1 MQKTRINRLI
11 EEAGSKGQPHDC
23 FLQPGVFL
31 GRKRLVELLSVL
43 KSPLLVVY
51 SALMVLHF
59 DNGLSQDIHVE
70 SVTVVLGLLHSL
82 VDNSLPHAGQVEAQ
96 SAFPDL
102 IGGLKGLFLKF
113 HVPLCV
119 RGGSIVQPGQ
129 FLVQVP
135 QLANVYLVQVNHNFV
150 SWVSLTLNS
159 VNNVE
164 LLRDRKS
171 VV

>member
-59 DNGLSQDIHVE
+59 DNGLGKNIQFKTL
-70 SVTVVLGLLHSL
+70 TVVLVLFPTF
-82 VDNSLPHAGQVEAQ
+82 VNNTFPHAGRLEANPP
-96 SAFPDL
+96 FPAL
-102 IGGLKGLFLKF
+102 IAGS
-113 HVPLCV
+113 
-119 RGGSIVQPGQ
+119 RGHFS
-129 FLVQVP
+129 
-135 QLANVYLVQVNHNFV
+135 
-150 SWVSLTLNS
+150 
-159 VNNVE
+159 
-164 LLRDRKS
+164 
-171 VV
+171 